1 MKIPSE
7 VKIGTQVFDIVIRER
22 AEDGMLNDGNYG
34 YTLDTQNLIVIDAL
48 LPLTKQR
55 TTLVHELMHAFS
67 FVFER
72 STKPT
77 KKDDYETWEHHF
89 IGIYEETWIMVLKD
103 NPELL
108 AYMTA

>member
-1 MKIPSE
+1 MQIPSE
-7 VKIGTQVFDIVIRER
+7 VKIGTQVYDIVMRER
-22 AEDGMLNDGNYG
+22 ADDGMLNDGNYG

-72 STKPT
+72 SVKPT
-77 KKDDYETWEHHF
+77 KKDDYEIWEHHF

-103 NPELL
+103 NPKLL
-108 AYMTA
+108 AYLTS

>member
-1 MKIPSE
+1 
-7 VKIGTQVFDIVIRER
+7 
-22 AEDGMLNDGNYG
+22 MLNDGNYG

-48 LPLTKQR
+48 LPITKQR

-72 STKPT
+72 SVKPT

>member
-89 IGIYEETWIMVLKD
+89 IGIYEETWIMVLND

>member
-1 MKIPSE
+1 MLIPSQ
-7 VKIGTQVFDIVIRER
+7 VRIGTQVYDIVLRER

-48 LPLTKQR
+48 LPITKQR

-72 STKPT
+72 SVKPT